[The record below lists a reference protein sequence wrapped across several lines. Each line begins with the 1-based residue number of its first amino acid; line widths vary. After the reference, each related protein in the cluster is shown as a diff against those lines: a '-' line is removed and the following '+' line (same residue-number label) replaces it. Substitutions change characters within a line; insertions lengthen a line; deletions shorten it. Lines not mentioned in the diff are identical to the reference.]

1 MKGKFI
7 ENIRLK
13 LTAFSGEDG
22 YVLKQCPTSLR
33 IHFAII
39 GFFVVLIFIGCFIS
53 ATTFTFSL
61 FNENPFI
68 SVPFGVLWASIITV
82 IYLLLLYTISPPT
95 LPSKYKSN
103 NKDVI
108 VNDEDHNKFFTISMV
123 LRISFMTLLAI
134 IIAQPLNVYFLSNN
148 IESSLD
154 KFKQLQKANMTITAD
169 SLFVQEELK
178 AKADFEKYASVKLSS
193 KEFEIVKEKVSQID
207 NKVSLDGM
215 FITKA
220 YQLLDS
226 ITKYQ
231 NNNLFVLKNK
241 KQDSIVNELN
251 ILLNIEVQ
259 SDYDYQIE
267 LGEMTTPN
275 IKIVNEF
282 NIYKNQLDKII
293 SNKIENNN
301 KLEDLISKS
310 NFYIQ
315 KIKILL
321 NENIFSWIITLLVIG
336 VFLLPIRMKYLV
348 RNKGFYKKKTEIEE
362 RLVKEAYDDFT
373 KIFSKTLEHKI
384 NAVNGEV
391 FKRLE
396 ISLTTLKVINP
407 EKYNYHLKEIKAEL
421 KSEKIDF
428 YENWKNPPFRTIRFT
443 DKTKFNSEKE
453 FLELLYKNGEA

>member
-7 ENIRLK
+7 ENIRLR

-22 YVLKQCPTSLR
+22 YVLKHCSDALR
-33 IHFAII
+33 IQFAVI
-39 GFFVVLIFIGCFIS
+39 GFFVLLIFIGCFIS

-68 SVPFGVLWASIITV
+68 SVPFGILWACIITV

-95 LPSKYKSN
+95 LPSKYKSK

-108 VNDEDHNKFFTISMV
+108 VNDENHNKFFTASML
-123 LRISFMTLLAI
+123 LRLSFMTLLAV

-169 SLFVQEELK
+169 SLFVQDELK
-178 AKADFEKYASVKLSS
+178 AKTDFEKYAGVKLSS
-193 KEFEIVKEKVSQID
+193 KELELVKEKISDID
-207 NKVSLDGM
+207 DKVALDRM

-231 NNNLFVLKNK
+231 NRSLLVSNNA
-241 KQDSIVNELN
+241 KQDSLVNELN

-259 SDYDYQIE
+259 SDYNYQTE
-267 LGEMTTPN
+267 LAEMTTPN
-275 IKIVNEF
+275 IKIIEEF
-282 NIYKNQLDKII
+282 NIYKSQLDKII
-293 SNKIENNN
+293 TNKIENYN
-301 KLEDLISKS
+301 KLESLIFNS

-321 NENIFSWIITLLVIG
+321 KENIFSWFITLLVIG
-336 VFLLPIRMKYLV
+336 VFLLPIRMKFLV
-348 RNKGFYKKKTEIEE
+348 RNKRFYVTKRDIEE
-362 RLVKEAYDDFT
+362 KIVLQAYNDFRIKYSEILEAKIDNVNQIILERLKEQLHSIKAID
-373 KIFSKTLEHKI
+373 I
-384 NAVNGEV
+384 V
-391 FKRLE
+391 
-396 ISLTTLKVINP
+396 
-407 EKYNYHLKEIKAEL
+407 KYNSFLNEFEDEL
-421 KSEKIDF
+421 SSEKIDF
-428 YENWKNPPFRTIRFT
+428 YENWKNPPFRTIRLT
-443 DKTKFNSEKE
+443 DNTKFNSEKK
-453 FLELLYKNGEA
+453 FLELLYKNADV